1 MTLIRDLFDRQK
13 FHVNK
18 WICLLSKESMEMDI
32 ETAKLE
38 KDPNTD
44 MNKILLCAAKVLN
57 KRSFR

>member
-1 MTLIRDLFDRQK
+1 
-13 FHVNK
+13 
-18 WICLLSKESMEMDI
+18 MEMDI

-57 KRSFR
+57 KRSYEQFKQFCQRAHDSL